1 MKSIFKQDSYG
12 KSLEDKV
19 IKAGIED
26 CANEFRDFAEI
37 SLHKRLGDIDRR
49 QENMEKLIENLTK
62 QLSGQEKDC
71 QWRFSR
77 FHLITRTFALA
88 VNEY

>member
-1 MKSIFKQDSYG
+1 MKAILKQDSYG

-26 CANEFRDFAEI
+26 CANEFREFAEI

-49 QENMEKLIENLTK
+49 QEKMEKLIENLTK

-71 QWRFSR
+71 QWRLSR
-77 FHLITRTFALA
+77 FHLIYSHFASA
-88 VNEY
+88 VSEY